1 MAVYSISSILLCV
14 CSFYLYQRGA
24 GTHGSQHLPAVFLV
38 SNPILLQIRFSC
50 QYLFTLFF
58 LFLRKCTTSI
68 QWRFESVSSDCCRY
82 LFFPIEH
89 NGWCCI
95 PSSIVLLAARPL
107 AGTILYNLGLS
118 MMACE
123 AGHSIYYSEK
133 ENSSSRSAHH
143 YSSRSS
149 SSSDDEK
156 KYRIT
161 CCVVVNFKER
171 P

>member
-50 QYLFTLFF
+50 QYLFTLVFF
-58 LFLRKCTTSI
+58 FLRKCSTSI
-68 QWRFESVSSDCCRY
+68 QWRFDSVSSGCCRY

-123 AGHSIYYSEK
+123 AGHSIYITV
-133 ENSSSRSAHH
+133 R
-143 YSSRSS
+143 
-149 SSSDDEK
+149 K
-156 KYRIT
+156 KTAVRGALIIIAAAAAAAAMMKKNT
-161 CCVVVNFKER
+161 ELLVV
-171 P
+171 